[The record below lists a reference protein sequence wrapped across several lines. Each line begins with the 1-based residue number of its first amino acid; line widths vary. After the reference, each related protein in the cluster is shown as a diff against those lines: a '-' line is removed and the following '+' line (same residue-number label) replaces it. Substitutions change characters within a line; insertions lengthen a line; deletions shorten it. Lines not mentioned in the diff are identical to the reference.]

1 MEEQQSV
8 EEKVP
13 LLWAAGEVGKSLS
26 SYFCLFF
33 FRPCCVAYGI
43 LVSQTG
49 IEHGPLAVKA

>member
-1 MEEQQSV
+1 MEEQQSA

-33 FRPCCVAYGI
+33 LG
-43 LVSQTG
+43 
-49 IEHGPLAVKA
+49 HAVWLMGS